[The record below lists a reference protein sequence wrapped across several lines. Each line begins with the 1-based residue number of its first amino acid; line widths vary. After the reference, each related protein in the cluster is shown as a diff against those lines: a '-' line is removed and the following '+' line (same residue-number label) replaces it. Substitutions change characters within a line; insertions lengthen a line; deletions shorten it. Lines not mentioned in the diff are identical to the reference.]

1 MLSPVTLGLNCLDGL
16 EMWFI
21 PQLSLSVIVTFK
33 INVNLSPIICNF
45 RDIDLFFKFYA
56 PINQKI

>member
-21 PQLSLSVIVTFK
+21 PQVSLSVIVTFK
-33 INVNLSPIICNF
+33 VNVSLSPIICNF
-45 RDIDLFFKFYA
+45 MPQLTKKF
-56 PINQKI
+56 